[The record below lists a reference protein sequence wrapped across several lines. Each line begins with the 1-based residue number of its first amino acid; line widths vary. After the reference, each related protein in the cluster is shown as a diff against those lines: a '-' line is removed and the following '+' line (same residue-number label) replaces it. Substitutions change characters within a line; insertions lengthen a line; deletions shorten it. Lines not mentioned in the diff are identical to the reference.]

1 MKKIIVAAIMAVM
14 AAFAAEAQEAVVKKF
29 EAVPID
35 LTAQKYARADL
46 HGVRC
51 AVVKVQVIAPGV
63 TFQGN
68 VVGDVVEKPGEYW
81 VYMSKGTRMLKVMS
95 RTFKPLMVDFPEP
108 LASGMTYVLD
118 LDAPQGAGADGGA
131 MEQQGFL
138 VMTVS
143 PSTARVYVDGSER
156 AVRDGRVRLPLRNG
170 KHTFRVEAMGY
181 APEEGSVT
189 MAGAKVERTVTLRS
203 VMPRLTVVAA
213 DSATEIVINDET
225 CGRGTWSGELPAGD
239 YVVEG
244 RMPSHRPAAVTV
256 TLTEGASPRTLALP
270 ALRAITGAL
279 SIAYEPDG
287 AAITVDGAPAG
298 TTPNILNNV
307 LVGAHTVV
315 ISKDD
320 YEPVTLNATVTEG
333 ATTSLEGKL
342 NNIIS
347 LTKKYYSFQ
356 DEKSGKWGY
365 KCRRQVVI
373 PAIYDET
380 SCDCFSEG
388 LAAVKLNDKYGYID
402 WKGTIVI
409 PTVYE
414 EANNFVNNMALV
426 KLNGKMGCIDR
437 SGNIIIPL
445 LYDYFS
451 DFSEGLAVVRAGD
464 KCSFIDV
471 NGKKVFPIDFDD
483 ANGFYKGRARVTYN
497 GKEGIID
504 KTGAFIVPAKYR
516 YITSFEE
523 GKAGV
528 RLNDKWGFID
538 ENGKEIVPAI
548 YDYVNSFSNGMAAVK
563 LNGKWGFIDENGKEI
578 IPAIYDYVTSFS
590 NGMAAVELNG
600 KCGYIDSA
608 GNLAVPAIYDKSNFF
623 GKTAGVVWLNRKYGA
638 VDRTGKIIVPVEYD
652 LVYEYENGEY
662 FSVGQNGKEGMYD
675 KSGRL
680 VIPVVYDDLLIDD
693 GMALMERN
701 GKWGVID
708 FTGKVLAQPQYDEGQ
723 YPQEGF
729 AAVAKS
735 GKWGFVDKAGRVVAP
750 LQYDEAGNF
759 FEGMAGVKLN
769 GKWGFIDKTG
779 RMVIPAVYDD
789 ATAFS
794 EGLVAVTVNGKTGFI
809 DKTGK
814 MVIPAVYDAGY
825 LKTENA
831 YYFENGTAAVCQ
843 DGEWITIDRQGKEV
857 DEDWFS
863 KHYDGDG
870 AVSAS
875 VGSH

>member
-108 LASGMTYVLD
+108 LASGVTYVLD

-138 VMTVS
+138 VMTLS

-244 RMPSHRPAAVTV
+244 RKPSHRPAAVTV
-256 TLTEGASPRTLALP
+256 TLAEGASPRTLTLP
-270 ALRAITGAL
+270 ALQAITGAL
-279 SIAYEPDG
+279 SIAYEPDD
-287 AAITVDGAPAG
+287 AAITVDGAPVG

-347 LTKKYYSFQ
+347 LTDKYKPFV
-356 DEKSGKWGY
+356 DETTGKWGY

-373 PAIYDET
+373 PAIYDGAE
-380 SCDCFSEG
+380 CFSGG
-388 LAAVKLNDKYGYID
+388 LAAVNLKDKYGYID
-402 WKGTIVI
+402 SKGTIVI
-409 PTVYE
+409 PAVYE
-414 EANNFVNNMALV
+414 EANNFVNNMARV
-426 KLNGKMGCIDR
+426 KSDGKWGCIDR
-437 SGNIIIPL
+437 SGNTVIPMI
-445 LYDYFS
+445 YDYFS
-451 DFSEGLAVVRAGD
+451 VFSEGLAVVRAGD

-471 NGKKVFPIDFDD
+471 NGKKVFPIDFDE

-497 GKEGIID
+497 GKKGIID

-516 YITSFEE
+516 DIERFEE

-528 RLNDKWGFID
+528 RLND
-538 ENGKEIVPAI
+538 
-548 YDYVNSFSNGMAAVK
+548 
-563 LNGKWGFIDENGKEI
+563 KWGFIDENGKEI

-590 NGMAAVELNG
+590 NGMAAVKLNG
-600 KCGYIDSA
+600 KWGYIDSA
-608 GNLAVPAIYDKSNFF
+608 GNLAVPAIYDKSDFF
-623 GKTAGVVWLNRKYGA
+623 GKTAGVVWLNSKFGA

-652 LVYEYENGEY
+652 YVSEYDNEEC
-662 FSVGQNGKEGMYD
+662 FRVGQNGKVGLYD
-675 KSGRL
+675 KNSRL
-680 VIPVVYDDLLIDD
+680 VIPVVYDDLLIND
-693 GMALMERN
+693 GMALMKQN
-701 GKWGVID
+701 DKWGVID
-708 FTGKVLAQPQYDEGQ
+708 FTGKVLIQPQFDDAL
-723 YPQEGF
+723 YPQEGL
-729 AAVAKS
+729 AVVAKD
-735 GKWGFVDKAGRVVAP
+735 GKWGFVDQSGNQVTP
-750 LQYDEAGNF
+750 LKYESARGF
-759 FEGMAGVKLN
+759 TEGLAAVKLN
-769 GKWGFIDKTG
+769 GKWGYIDKTG
-779 RMVIPAVYDD
+779 RMAIPARYDD
-789 ATAFS
+789 TLYFS
-794 EGLVAVTVNGKTGFI
+794 EGLAAVSINDKAGFI

-814 MVIPAVYDAGY
+814 MVIPAVYDAVNYDYCGAYEYDFGY
-825 LKTENA
+825 GHGKAGVYL
-831 YYFENGTAAVCQ
+831 
-843 DGEWITIDRQGKEV
+843 DGEWIVIDRHGNESV
-857 DEDWFS
+857 GYDAVGYDAVFIDEDEGTS
-863 KHYDGDG
+863 P
-870 AVSAS
+870 S
-875 VGSH
+875 VATH

>member
-81 VYMSKGTRMLKVMS
+81 VYMSTGTKMLKVMS

-108 LASGMTYVLD
+108 LASGVTYVLD

-138 VMTVS
+138 VMTVE
-143 PSTARVYVDGSER
+143 PATARVYVDGSER

-320 YEPVTLNATVTEG
+320 YEPVTLNASVTEG
-333 ATTSLEGKL
+333 ATASLEGKL
-342 NNIIS
+342 SNIVS
-347 LTKKYYSFQ
+347 LTNKYKPFT
-356 DEKSGKWGY
+356 DETTGKQGY
-365 KCRRQVVI
+365 KLRRQVVI
-373 PAIYDET
+373 PAIYDEAGY
-380 SCDCFSEG
+380 FNEG
-388 LAAVKLNDKYGYID
+388 IAVVKQNDKYGYID
-402 WKGTIVI
+402 SKGTMVI
-409 PTVYE
+409 PAVYE
-414 EANNFVNNMALV
+414 GANNFVNNMALV
-426 KLNGKMGCIDR
+426 SLNGKMGCIDR
-437 SGNIIIPL
+437 AGKTVIPL
-445 LYDYFS
+445 IYDYFS

-464 KCSFIDV
+464 RCSFIDTA
-471 NGKKVFPIDFDD
+471 GKKVFPVDFDE
-483 ANGFYKGRARVTYN
+483 ANGFYNGRARVTFN
-497 GKEGIID
+497 GKKGIID
-504 KTGAFIVPAKYR
+504 KSGAFVVPAKYQF
-516 YITSFEE
+516 IESFEE

-538 ENGKEIVPAI
+538 EKGNEIVPAI

-563 LNGKWGFIDENGKEI
+563 LNGKWG
-578 IPAIYDYVTSFS
+578 YV
-590 NGMAAVELNG
+590 
-600 KCGYIDSA
+600 DSA
-608 GNLAVPAIYDKSNFF
+608 GNLAVPAIYDNSNLF
-623 GKTAGVVWLNRKYGA
+623 GKTAGVVWLNSKFGA
-638 VDRTGKIIVPVEYD
+638 VDRMGKIIVPVEYD
-652 LVYEYENGEY
+652 HVYEYENGECY
-662 FSVGQNGKEGMYD
+662 RVEQSGKAGLCD
-675 KSGRL
+675 KNGRL
-680 VIPVVYDDLLIDD
+680 VIPVIYDDLFVND
-693 GMALMERN
+693 GMLMMKQD

-708 FTGKVLAQPQYDEGQ
+708 VTGKVLAQPQYDEGQ

-814 MVIPAVYDAGY
+814 MVIPAVYDAGD
-825 LKTENA
+825 LKYEDA

>member
-108 LASGMTYVLD
+108 LASGMTYVLN

-356 DEKSGKWGY
+356 DEKTGKWGY

-414 EANNFVNNMALV
+414 VAYSFVNNMAQV
-426 KLNGKMGCIDR
+426 KSDGKWGCIDR
-437 SGNIIIPL
+437 SGNTVIPMI
-445 LYDYFS
+445 YDYFS
-451 DFSEGLAVVRAGD
+451 DFSEDLAVVRAGD

-471 NGKKVFPIDFDD
+471 NGKKVFPIDFDE

-497 GKEGIID
+497 GKKGIID

-516 YITSFEE
+516 DIESFEE

-528 RLNDKWGFID
+528 RLND
-538 ENGKEIVPAI
+538 
-548 YDYVNSFSNGMAAVK
+548 
-563 LNGKWGFIDENGKEI
+563 KWGFIDENGKEI

-590 NGMAAVELNG
+590 NGMAAVKLNG
-600 KCGYIDSA
+600 KWGYIDSA
-608 GNLAVPAIYDKSNFF
+608 GNLAVPAIYDNSNPF
-623 GKTAGVVWLNRKYGA
+623 GKTAGEIWINGKHGA
-638 VDRTGKIIVPVEYD
+638 VDRTGKIIVPAEYD
-652 LVYEYENGEY
+652 YVDEYDNEEEC
-662 FSVGQNGKEGMYD
+662 FKVGQNGKVGMYD

-680 VIPVVYDDLLIDD
+680 VIPVVYDNLLIND
-693 GMALMERN
+693 GMALMN
-701 GKWGVID
+701 QNDKWGVID
-708 FTGKVLAQPQYDEGQ
+708 FTGKVLIQPQFDDAYCGDGMATV
-723 YPQEGF
+723 G
-729 AAVAKS
+729 KDN
-735 GKWGFVDKAGRVVAP
+735 KWGFVDKTGNVVVPLKFQAAGSFSESLAAVVI
-750 LQYDEAGNF
+750 
-759 FEGMAGVKLN
+759 N
-769 GKWGFIDKTG
+769 GKCGYIDRTD
-779 RMVIPAVYDD
+779 RMIIPAIYDR
-789 ATAFS
+789 AWSFS
-794 EGLVAVTVNGKTGFI
+794 EGLAAVTTNGKTGFI

-814 MVIPAVYDAGY
+814 MVIPALYDATDDFGY
-825 LKTENA
+825 P
-831 YYFENGTAAVCQ
+831 FESYTFV
-843 DGEWITIDRQGKEV
+843 DGEAVVGEEGVWVTIDRHGNELSRYN
-857 DEDWFS
+857 EP
-863 KHYDGDG
+863 DGVSP
-870 AVSAS
+870 AVEP
-875 VGSH
+875 

>member
-108 LASGMTYVLD
+108 LASGVTYVLD

-356 DEKSGKWGY
+356 DEKTGKWGY

-563 LNGKWGFIDENGKEI
+563 LNGKWG
-578 IPAIYDYVTSFS
+578 YV
-590 NGMAAVELNG
+590 
-600 KCGYIDSA
+600 DSA
-608 GNLAVPAIYDKSNFF
+608 GNLAVPAIYDYSNLF
-623 GKTAGVVWLNRKYGA
+623 GKTAGFVCLNSKFGA

-652 LVYEYENGEY
+652 HVYEHENWEY
-662 FSVGQNGKEGMYD
+662 FEVELNGKAGLYD
-675 KSGRL
+675 KNGKL
-680 VIPVVYDDLLIDD
+680 VVPVIYDDFCINE
-693 GMALMERN
+693 GMALMKQN

-708 FTGKVLAQPQYDEGQ
+708 FTGKVMAQPQFDEAT
-723 YPQEGF
+723 YPQEGL
-729 AAVAKS
+729 ALVAKD
-735 GKWGFVDKAGRVVAP
+735 GKWGLVDQSGNQVTP
-750 LQYDEAGNF
+750 LKYESARRF
-759 FEGMAGVKLN
+759 REGLAAVKLN
-769 GKWGFIDKTG
+769 GKWGYIDKTG
-779 RMVIPAVYDD
+779 RMAIPARYDD
-789 ATAFS
+789 TLYFS
-794 EGLVAVTVNGKTGFI
+794 EGLAAVTTNGKAGFI

-814 MVIPAVYDAGY
+814 MVIPAVYDAVNSDDCAAY
-825 LKTENA
+825 E
-831 YYFENGTAAVCQ
+831 YYFDHGKAGVYL
-843 DGEWITIDRQGKEV
+843 DGEWIVIDCHGNELV
-857 DEDWFS
+857 GEDAAFIDEDEGGVS
-863 KHYDGDG
+863 L
-870 AVSAS
+870 AVEP
-875 VGSH
+875 

>member
-108 LASGMTYVLD
+108 LASGMTYVLN

-244 RMPSHRPAAVTV
+244 RMPSHRPTAVTV

-279 SIAYEPDG
+279 SIPYEPDG

-356 DEKSGKWGY
+356 DEKTGKWGY

-409 PTVYE
+409 PAVYE

-471 NGKKVFPIDFDD
+471 NGKKVFPIDFDG

-516 YITSFEE
+516 YIERFEE

-528 RLNDKWGFID
+528 KLNDKWGFID

-548 YDYVNSFSNGMAAVK
+548 YDYVNSFSNGMAAVE
-563 LNGKWGFIDENGKEI
+563 LNGKW
-578 IPAIYDYVTSFS
+578 
-590 NGMAAVELNG
+590 
-600 KCGYIDSA
+600 GYIDSA
-608 GNLAVPAIYDKSNFF
+608 GNLAVPAIYDNSNPF
-623 GKTAGVVWLNRKYGA
+623 GKTAGEIWINGKHGA

-652 LVYEYENGEY
+652 YVYEQDNGEC
-662 FSVGQNGKEGMYD
+662 FRVGQNGKVGMYD

-680 VIPVVYDDLLIDD
+680 VIPVIYDDVCINK
-693 GMALMERN
+693 GMVLMKQN

-708 FTGKVLAQPQYDEGQ
+708 FTGKVLIQPQFDDAYCGDGMATV
-723 YPQEGF
+723 G
-729 AAVAKS
+729 KDN
-735 GKWGFVDKAGRVVAP
+735 KWGFVDKTGNVVVPLKYQAAGSFSESLAAVVI
-750 LQYDEAGNF
+750 
-759 FEGMAGVKLN
+759 N
-769 GKWGFIDKTG
+769 GKCGYIDKTD
-779 RMVIPAVYDD
+779 RMIIPAIYDR
-789 ATAFS
+789 AWSFS
-794 EGLVAVTVNGKTGFI
+794 EGLAAVTTNGKTGFI

-814 MVIPAVYDAGY
+814 MVIPALYDAIDD
-825 LKTENA
+825 
-831 YYFENGTAAVCQ
+831 FEYPFESYTFV
-843 DGEWITIDRQGKEV
+843 DGEAVVGEEGVWVTIDRHGNELSRYN
-857 DEDWFS
+857 EP
-863 KHYDGDG
+863 DGVAPG
-870 AVSAS
+870 VSPAVEP
-875 VGSH
+875 

>member
-108 LASGMTYVLD
+108 LASGVTYVLD

-244 RMPSHRPAAVTV
+244 RKPSHRPAAVTV
-256 TLTEGASPRTLALP
+256 TLAEGASPRTLTLP
-270 ALRAITGAL
+270 ALQAITGAL
-279 SIAYEPDG
+279 SIAYEPDD
-287 AAITVDGAPAG
+287 AAITVDGAPVG

-356 DEKSGKWGY
+356 DEKTGKWGY

-409 PTVYE
+409 PAVYE

-471 NGKKVFPIDFDD
+471 NGKKVFSIDFDG
-483 ANGFYKGRARVTYN
+483 ANGFYKGRARVTYK

-516 YITSFEE
+516 YIERFEE

-528 RLNDKWGFID
+528 RLND
-538 ENGKEIVPAI
+538 
-548 YDYVNSFSNGMAAVK
+548 
-563 LNGKWGFIDENGKEI
+563 KWGFIDENGKEI

-600 KCGYIDSA
+600 KWGYIDSA
-608 GNLAVPAIYDKSNFF
+608 GNLAVPAIYDNSNPF
-623 GKTAGVVWLNRKYGA
+623 GKTAGEIWINGKHGA

-652 LVYEYENGEY
+652 YVYEQDNGEC
-662 FSVGQNGKEGMYD
+662 FRVGQNGKVGMYD

-680 VIPVVYDDLLIDD
+680 VIPVIYDDVCINK
-693 GMALMERN
+693 GMVLMKQN

-708 FTGKVLAQPQYDEGQ
+708 FTGKVLIQPQFDDAL
-723 YPQEGF
+723 YPQEGL
-729 AAVAKS
+729 AVVAKN
-735 GKWGFVDKAGRVVAP
+735 GKWGLVDQSGNQVTP
-750 LQYDEAGNF
+750 LKYESARRF
-759 FEGMAGVKLN
+759 REGLAAVKLN
-769 GKWGFIDKTG
+769 GKWDYIDKTG
-779 RMVIPAVYDD
+779 RMAIPARYDD
-789 ATAFS
+789 TLYFS
-794 EGLVAVTVNGKTGFI
+794 EGLAAVNINGKAGFI

-814 MVIPAVYDAGY
+814 MVIPAVYDAVNY
-825 LKTENA
+825 DDCA
-831 YYFENGTAAVCQ
+831 AYDYYFDHGKAGVYL
-843 DGEWITIDRQGKEV
+843 DGEWIVIDRHGNELV
-857 DEDWFS
+857 GEDAVFINEDEGGVS
-863 KHYDGDG
+863 L
-870 AVSAS
+870 AVEP
-875 VGSH
+875 

>member
-108 LASGMTYVLD
+108 LASGVTYVLD

-356 DEKSGKWGY
+356 DEKTGKWGY

-414 EANNFVNNMALV
+414 VAYSFVNNMALV

-451 DFSEGLAVVRAGD
+451 DFSEDLAVVRAGD

-471 NGKKVFPIDFDD
+471 NGKKVFPIDFDE

-497 GKEGIID
+497 GKKGIID

-516 YITSFEE
+516 DIESFEE

-538 ENGKEIVPAI
+538 ENGKEIIPAM
-548 YDYVNSFSNGMAAVK
+548 YDYVNSFSNGMAAVE
-563 LNGKWGFIDENGKEI
+563 LNGKW
-578 IPAIYDYVTSFS
+578 
-590 NGMAAVELNG
+590 
-600 KCGYIDSA
+600 GYIDSA
-608 GNLAVPAIYDKSNFF
+608 GNLAVPAIYDKSEFF
-623 GKTAGVVWLNRKYGA
+623 GKTAGVVWLNGKIGA

-652 LVYEYENGEY
+652 YVDEYDNEEC
-662 FSVGQNGKEGMYD
+662 FEVLQNGKAGLYD
-675 KSGRL
+675 KNGRL
-680 VIPVVYDDLLIDD
+680 VIPVICDDLHIDD
-693 GMALMERN
+693 GMALMEQN

-708 FTGKVLAQPQYDEGQ
+708 KTGNIVVPLKYDWADSFDEGL
-723 YPQEGF
+723 
-729 AAVAKS
+729 AA
-735 GKWGFVDKAGRVVAP
+735 
-750 LQYDEAGNF
+750 
-759 FEGMAGVKLN
+759 VKLN
-769 GKWGFIDKTG
+769 GKWGYIDKTG
-779 RMVIPAVYDD
+779 RMAIPARYDD
-789 ATAFS
+789 TLYFS
-794 EGLVAVTVNGKTGFI
+794 EGLAAVNINGKAGFI

-814 MVIPAVYDAGY
+814 MVIPAVYDAVNFQECGVH
-825 LKTENA
+825 L
-831 YYFENGTAAVCQ
+831 YYFSKGKAGVYL
-843 DGEWITIDRQGKEV
+843 DGELIVIDRHGNELV
-857 DEDWFS
+857 GEDAVFDDEDEGGVS
-863 KHYDGDG
+863 R
-870 AVSAS
+870 AVEP
-875 VGSH
+875 

>member
-108 LASGMTYVLD
+108 LASGMTYVLN

-244 RMPSHRPAAVTV
+244 RKPSHRPAAVTV
-256 TLTEGASPRTLALP
+256 TLAEGASPRTLTLP
-270 ALRAITGAL
+270 ALQAITGAL
-279 SIAYEPDG
+279 SIAYEPDD
-287 AAITVDGAPAG
+287 AAITVDGAPVG

-320 YEPVTLNATVTEG
+320 YEPVTLNATVTES

-356 DEKSGKWGY
+356 DEKTGKWGY

-409 PTVYE
+409 PAVYE
-414 EANNFVNNMALV
+414 DANNFVNNMALV

-471 NGKKVFPIDFDD
+471 NGKKVFPIDFDG
-483 ANGFYKGRARVTYN
+483 ANGFYKGRARVTYK

-516 YITSFEE
+516 YIERFEE

-528 RLNDKWGFID
+528 RLND
-538 ENGKEIVPAI
+538 
-548 YDYVNSFSNGMAAVK
+548 
-563 LNGKWGFIDENGKEI
+563 KWGFIDENGKEI

-600 KCGYIDSA
+600 KWGYIDSA
-608 GNLAVPAIYDKSNFF
+608 GNLAVPAIYDNSNLF
-623 GKTAGVVWLNRKYGA
+623 GKTAGVVWLNNKFGA

-652 LVYEYENGEY
+652 YVHEQDNGAY
-662 FSVGQNGKEGMYD
+662 FRVEQNGKVGMYD

-680 VIPVVYDDLLIDD
+680 VIPVVYDDLLIND
-693 GMALMERN
+693 GMALMKQN
-701 GKWGVID
+701 DKWGVID
-708 FTGKVLAQPQYDEGQ
+708 FTGKVLIQPQFDDAYCGDGMATV
-723 YPQEGF
+723 G
-729 AAVAKS
+729 KDN
-735 GKWGFVDKAGRVVAP
+735 KWGFVDKTGNVVVPLKYQAAGSFSESLAAVVI
-750 LQYDEAGNF
+750 
-759 FEGMAGVKLN
+759 N
-769 GKWGFIDKTG
+769 GKCGYIDKTD
-779 RMVIPAVYDD
+779 RMIIPAIYDR
-789 ATAFS
+789 AWSFS
-794 EGLVAVTVNGKTGFI
+794 EGLAAVTTNGKTGFI

-814 MVIPAVYDAGY
+814 MVIPALYDAIDDFGY
-825 LKTENA
+825 P
-831 YYFENGTAAVCQ
+831 FESYTFV
-843 DGEWITIDRQGKEV
+843 DGEAVVGEEGVWVTIDRHGNELSRYNEPGGV
-857 DEDWFS
+857 S
-863 KHYDGDG
+863 PGLSP
-870 AVSAS
+870 AVEP
-875 VGSH
+875 

>member
-108 LASGMTYVLD
+108 LASGVTYVLD

-244 RMPSHRPAAVTV
+244 RKPSHRPAAVTV
-256 TLTEGASPRTLALP
+256 TLAEGASPRTLTLP

-333 ATTSLEGKL
+333 ATTSLDGKL

-347 LTKKYYSFQ
+347 LTDKYKPFV
-356 DEKSGKWGY
+356 DETTGKWGY

-373 PAIYDET
+373 PAIYDGAE
-380 SCDCFSEG
+380 CFSGG
-388 LAAVKLNDKYGYID
+388 LAAVNLKDKYGYID
-402 WKGTIVI
+402 SKGTIVI
-409 PTVYE
+409 PAVYE
-414 EANNFVNNMALV
+414 EAINFVNNLALV

-471 NGKKVFPIDFDD
+471 NGKKVFSIDFDG

-516 YITSFEE
+516 YIESFEE

-563 LNGKWGFIDENGKEI
+563 LNGKWG
-578 IPAIYDYVTSFS
+578 YV
-590 NGMAAVELNG
+590 
-600 KCGYIDSA
+600 DSA
-608 GNLAVPAIYDKSNFF
+608 GNLAVPAIYDNSNLF
-623 GKTAGVVWLNRKYGA
+623 GKTAGVVWLNNKFGA

-652 LVYEYENGEY
+652 YVYEQDNGEC
-662 FSVGQNGKEGMYD
+662 FRVGQNGKVGMYD

-680 VIPVVYDDLLIDD
+680 VIPVIYDDVCINK
-693 GMALMERN
+693 GMVLMKQN

-708 FTGKVLAQPQYDEGQ
+708 FTGKVLIQPQFDDAYCGGGMATVGKDN
-723 YPQEGF
+723 
-729 AAVAKS
+729 
-735 GKWGFVDKAGRVVAP
+735 KWGFVDKTGNVVVPLKYQAAGSFSESLAAVVI
-750 LQYDEAGNF
+750 
-759 FEGMAGVKLN
+759 N
-769 GKWGFIDKTG
+769 GKCGYIDKTD
-779 RMVIPAVYDD
+779 RMIIPAIYDR
-789 ATAFS
+789 AWSFS
-794 EGLVAVTVNGKTGFI
+794 EGLAAVTTNGKTGFI

-814 MVIPAVYDAGY
+814 MVIPALYDAIDDFGY
-825 LKTENA
+825 P
-831 YYFENGTAAVCQ
+831 FESYTFV
-843 DGEWITIDRQGKEV
+843 DGEAVVGEEGVWVTIDRHGNELSRYN
-857 DEDWFS
+857 EP
-863 KHYDGDG
+863 DGVSPG
-870 AVSAS
+870 VSPAVEP
-875 VGSH
+875 